1 MAIHIRRREFIFTLG
16 GAAAAWPLAARAQ
29 QPEQMRRI
37 GVLFGFAEHDPESLP
52 RVTAFR
58 QALERHGWTQDRN
71 VRIDYRWG
79 ASDNNRLRNEAR
91 ELIGLGPDV
100 IVAESTPAVSA
111 LQQVTRDTPIV
122 FLIASNPIGSG
133 FVSNLARPGGN
144 ITGFT
149 NFMPSMG
156 GKWLEVL
163 KDIAPHI
170 SRVAAIFNP
179 QTHTGQFSKKLAEVA
194 PLLKVELTEVHV
206 HNPGEIEGEINSFAR
221 VPRSGLLVLPD
232 TFTVVHR
239 ELIIDLAARNSL
251 PAVYAY
257 RLFAAGGGLV
267 SYGIDIVG
275 LYRASA
281 EYVDRILRGERA
293 ADLPVQAPTKFELV
307 INLKT
312 AKALGL
318 EVPPMLLARADEVI
332 E

>member
-37 GVLFGFAEHDPESLP
+37 GVLFGFAEHDPELLP

-179 QTHTGQFSKKLAEVA
+179 QTHTGQFSKTLAEVA

-239 ELIIDLAARNSL
+239 ELIVDLAARNSL